1 MLRQCPGQVGDLQWY
16 GESPSQH
23 ALHMHLMHINGQI
36 WDGGRNVLPGEE
48 ASLGQ
53 LMAPEV

>member
-1 MLRQCPGQVGDLQWY
+1 
-16 GESPSQH
+16 
-23 ALHMHLMHINGQI
+23 MHLMHINGQI